1 MEPPSRHAGAAPSYS
16 GALGQTGP
24 VHVKTLRSALPA
36 SLVVLSLVL
45 AGCGGGDDD
54 SGEKPETSD
63 SPSQSQAPEEP
74 ATWPLTG
81 VEATAGESVE
91 LDHPVIVTKIDNSP
105 ASAPQVG
112 LGKADLVVEELVEGG
127 ITRLAAFYYSQLPG
141 DIGPVRSMRASDI
154 GIVSPV
160 NGVIT
165 TSGAAG
171 ITIDRINKAGIKF
184 FQEGGPGFYRNGGRS
199 APYNLFTSLKKVAK
213 ATEDGKDER
222 PADYLPW
229 GAAADLATGKPARKL
244 SAHFGS
250 HTTNWTFKGGAYVNN
265 NSNAAQGDHFQ
276 PDTVLVL
283 RVEVVDAG
291 YTDPAGNFVPESKF
305 KGGGVAQVFHGGQ
318 VYEGEWAKDK
328 LDSPL
333 TLKAADGSELK
344 VPAGK
349 VWIELVP
356 VDGAGGSVT
365 FGK

>member
-1 MEPPSRHAGAAPSYS
+1 MN
-16 GALGQTGP
+16 
-24 VHVKTLRSALPA
+24 TLRSALPA

-54 SGEKPETSD
+54 SGDKPESSD
-63 SPSQSQAPEEP
+63 KPSQTEAPEEP

-81 VEATAGESVE
+81 IEAKAGESVE

-141 DIGPVRSMRASDI
+141 DVGPVRSMRASDI
-154 GIVSPV
+154 GIVAPV
-160 NGVIT
+160 DGVIT

-171 ITIDRINKAGIKF
+171 ITIGRINKAGIKF
-184 FQEGGPGFYRNGGRS
+184 FQEGGPGFYRNSGRS

-213 ATEDGKDER
+213 ATEDDKDER

-229 GAAADLATGKPARKL
+229 GTEADLATGKPARTL

-250 HTTNWTFKGGAYVNN
+250 HTTNWTFKGGSYVNS

-276 PDTVLVL
+276 PETVLVL

-305 KGGGVAQVFHGGQ
+305 KGGGVAQVFHGGK

-356 VDGAGGSVT
+356 VDGAGGSVA

>member
-1 MEPPSRHAGAAPSYS
+1 M
-16 GALGQTGP
+16 T
-24 VHVKTLRSALPA
+24 TLRSALPA

-45 AGCGGGDDD
+45 AGCGGEDEP
-54 SGEKPETSD
+54 GEKPESD
-63 SPSQSQAPEEP
+63 ESPSQTQAPEEP

-81 VEATAGESVE
+81 VEAKAGESVE
-91 LDHPVIVTKIDNSP
+91 LDHPVLVAKIDNS
-105 ASAPQVG
+105 SNSSPQVG

-127 ITRLAAFYYSQLPG
+127 TTRLAAFYYSRLPK
-141 DIGPVRSMRASDI
+141 DIGPIRSMRASDI

-160 NGVIT
+160 GAVIT

-171 ITIDRINKAGIKF
+171 VTIDRINKAGIKF
-184 FQEGGPGFYRNGGRS
+184 HGEGGPGFYRNGGRS
-199 APYNLFTSLKKVAK
+199 APYNLFTNLAKVAK
-213 ATEDGKDER
+213 AEEDGKDAR

-229 GAAADLATGKPARKL
+229 GTAGDLATGKPARKL
-244 SAHFGS
+244 SANFGS
-250 HTTNWTFKGGAYVNN
+250 HVTNWTFKGGRYVNN
-265 NSNAAQGDHFQ
+265 NSYAADGDRFQ

-291 YTDPAGNFVPESKF
+291 YRDPAGNFVPESKF

-318 VYEGEWAKDK
+318 VYEGEWKKDK

-333 TLKAADGSELK
+333 TLTAADGSQLK

-356 VDGAGGSVT
+356 VDGAGGSVV